1 VEWFERECEQQNIER
16 EQQNLAC
23 SDEIYEIEW
32 LEIPNLQCK
41 ANLSDLTRFCLGFSI
56 SGVALRRGDVVVVN
70 ADTPYAYQK
79 LLEHTGQVGHCGGG
93 GTCNVSLVLVGAAS
107 TNRTFPLQC

>member
-32 LEIPNLQCK
+32 LEIPN
-41 ANLSDLTRFCLGFSI
+41 
-56 SGVALRRGDVVVVN
+56 
-70 ADTPYAYQK
+70 
-79 LLEHTGQVGHCGGG
+79 
-93 GTCNVSLVLVGAAS
+93 
-107 TNRTFPLQC
+107 